1 MARDVYSLDG
11 EECDSITQNGL
22 LTLNIGQF
30 LIALQELLWKSN
42 VRKKFI
48 EKIEVRVQV
57 MHKFSSDKNT

>member
-1 MARDVYSLDG
+1 MFRFDG
-11 EECDSITQNGL
+11 KGECDGIAQNGL
-22 LTLNIGQF
+22 LTLNIGLF
-30 LIALQELLWKSN
+30 LIAIQELLWKSN